1 MPNQNNDQSP
11 TIVPPGSYHPVAIPP
26 GATPHIAPN
35 QPHQN
40 PTGTTANR
48 YSFQQC
54 IDTGNETKTSTVLNT
69 PHINNMSPASSANMT
84 EALTQILTQVV
95 NGKKDDLNKK
105 MAKNIKTFDG
115 TNKAE
120 CITWLS
126 QAESAAKIAGISLRE
141 MVCGAV
147 SPAILQVL
155 AKLPITASD
164 QDIRNIILANYSDVS
179 NTTEATTKLKKCRC
193 YTTNH

>member
-1 MPNQNNDQSP
+1 M
-11 TIVPPGSYHPVAIPP
+11 G
-26 GATPHIAPN
+26 N
-35 QPHQN
+35 QP
-40 PTGTTANR
+40 
-48 YSFQQC
+48 
-54 IDTGNETKTSTVLNT
+54 KTSTVLNT
-69 PHINNMSPASSANMT
+69 PHINNMSLASSANMT

-126 QAESAAKIAGISLRE
+126 QAKSAAKIAGISLRE

-147 SPAILQVL
+147 SPVYIPSISQA
-155 AKLPITASD
+155 
-164 QDIRNIILANYSDVS
+164 
-179 NTTEATTKLKKCRC
+179 
-193 YTTNH
+193 TNHNVSPRHQEHNSSKLFRRV